1 MANSKARG
9 AADQTVGAAAGGA
22 REGRDRATDT
32 ARNGAGVA
40 SERTQHAVDEWTRGV
55 QEGLTRYQEMFSRL
69 PGFGANG
76 AEGLGETR
84 MIAREQLVEFNTE
97 LLSYAQGTLNEAF
110 EASKAV
116 INAADMKEA
125 MQIQVSY
132 ARKAVEDAVEQA
144 RKVSELY
151 AQASRE
157 VAKPMS
163 RGMHDAAEPTE
174 KAGRKGAKDTA
185 KQARLAG

>member
-1 MANSKARG
+1 MANSKVRG
-9 AADQTVGAAAGGA
+9 AADQTASAAGGA
-22 REGRDRATDT
+22 REGVARATDT
-32 ARNGAGVA
+32 AGNGAGVA
-40 SERTQHAVDEWTRGV
+40 SERTQYAVDEWTRGV

-69 PGFGANG
+69 PGFGVNG

-84 MIAREQLVEFNTE
+84 TIAREQLAEFNTE

-116 INAADMKEA
+116 INAADMQEA
-125 MQIQVSY
+125 MQVQVSF
-132 ARKAVEDAVEQA
+132 ARKAMQDAVEQA

-151 AQASRE
+151 ARASRE

-163 RGMHDAAEPTE
+163 RGMHDAAEP
-174 KAGRKGAKDTA
+174 KAGRKGADDSA
-185 KQARLAG
+185 KQTRRPG

>member
-1 MANSKARG
+1 MAS
-9 AADQTVGAAAGGA
+9 AAGGA
-22 REGRDRATDT
+22 REGIDRATDT

-40 SERTQHAVDEWTRGV
+40 SERPQHAVDEWTRGV
-55 QEGLTRYQEMFSRL
+55 QEGLARYQEMFSRL

-84 MIAREQLVEFNTE
+84 TIAREQLVEFNTE
-97 LLSYAQGTLNEAF
+97 LLSYAQGSLNEAF

-116 INAADMKEA
+116 INAADMQEA

-132 ARKAVEDAVEQA
+132 ARKAMQDAVEQA
-144 RKVSELY
+144 KRVSELY

-163 RGMHDAAEPTE
+163 RGMHDAAEPTN
-174 KAGRKGAKDTA
+174 KAGRKGANDTA
-185 KQARLAG
+185 KQARLAS

>member
-1 MANSKARG
+1 MANSKGRG
-9 AADQTVGAAAGGA
+9 AADQTASAAGGA
-22 REGRDRATDT
+22 REGVARATDT
-32 ARNGAGVA
+32 AGNGAGVA

-55 QEGLTRYQEMFSRL
+55 QEGLARYQQMFSRL
-69 PGFGANG
+69 PGFGASG

-84 MIAREQLVEFNTE
+84 AIAREQLAEFNTE

-116 INAADMKEA
+116 INAADMQEA
-125 MQIQVSY
+125 MQVQVSF
-132 ARKAVEDAVEQA
+132 ARKAMQDAVEQA

-151 AQASRE
+151 ARASRE

-163 RGMHDAAEPTE
+163 RGMHDAAEP
-174 KAGRKGAKDTA
+174 KAGRKGADDSA
-185 KQARLAG
+185 KQARRPG